1 MRGTLSLS
9 VIVILLLPIVAS
21 ADWVMISLES
31 AVNSSD
37 LIVIGTLRNV
47 SEETRKGFD
56 YGMGEI
62 KIDEVLSGNAE
73 PGQTLSLVWKN
84 ESDIMC
90 PRVEHRGNQNQQLI
104 WLLKLK
110 PGNKVAADNPGR
122 VAPIEKKDT
131 VLELLRKRE
140 TSNKSL
146 DASGGSLSP
155 RDPGLI
161 P

>member
-1 MRGTLSLS
+1 MKSRRRVNSSVRFFRCIYMKGSSIMRGTLSLS

-73 PGQTLSLVWKN
+73 PGQTLSLV
-84 ESDIMC
+84 
-90 PRVEHRGNQNQQLI
+90 
-104 WLLKLK
+104 
-110 PGNKVAADNPGR
+110 
-122 VAPIEKKDT
+122 
-131 VLELLRKRE
+131 
-140 TSNKSL
+140 
-146 DASGGSLSP
+146 
-155 RDPGLI
+155 
-161 P
+161 